1 MSEGS
6 VRAIK
11 THLNS
16 LSYPPAPQPVEPTHQ
31 LYRCPHT
38 FFASY
43 LIAAN
48 LLRYLHA
55 EMAPN
60 GKDVELVF
68 YDPDDRGPDLL
79 RRYNAGAA
87 ELVNARVLYEVR
99 GYLLTEVK
107 QVQAARVG
115 NGTRQE

>member
-1 MSEGS
+1 MSVGL
-6 VRAIK
+6 VRAVK
-11 THLNS
+11 ARLNN
-16 LSYPPAPQPVEPTHQ
+16 LPFAPAEQPVELTQ

-48 LLRYLHA
+48 LLRYLYA

-107 QVQAARVG
+107 QVQAAGVG
-115 NGTRQE
+115 NGTRQA